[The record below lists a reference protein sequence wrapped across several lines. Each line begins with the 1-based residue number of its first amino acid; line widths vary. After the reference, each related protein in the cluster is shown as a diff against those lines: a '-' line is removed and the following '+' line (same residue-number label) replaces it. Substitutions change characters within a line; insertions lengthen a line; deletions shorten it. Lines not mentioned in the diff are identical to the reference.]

1 MNRGKHKCETL
12 KKIRQ
17 MIANKNGI
25 DYHTTECTFQGN
37 CSGTCPKCEAELK
50 YLESQLMR
58 KESAGKKVAVAGLA
72 LGISLVASCGPSHH
86 ITKPLGG
93 DVANVEKVSFTNEV
107 NPPDTAEVEE
117 ATDDLMGIII
127 EDRAEFPGGEVAWR
141 KYISANVQYPPLALE
156 NEIQGTVWVKF
167 EIDEEGNL
175 INPSILRSIDPLLDA
190 EAIRVISASP
200 KWQPAKRGGQYVKE
214 SCTTPVKFKLPE

>member
-17 MIANKNGI
+17 MIADKNGI

-50 YLESQLMR
+50 YLESQLLR

-107 NPPDTAEVEE
+107 NPPDTIEVEE
-117 ATDDLMGIII
+117 VTDDFLGMII
-127 EDRAEFPGGEVAWR
+127 EDIAEFPGGDIAWR

-156 NEIQGTVWVKF
+156 NKIEGIVWVKF
-167 EIDEEGNL
+167 EIDEEGNV
-175 INPSILRSIDPLLDA
+175 INPTIMRRVDPLLDK
-190 EAIRVISASP
+190 EALRVVSSSP
-200 KWQPAKRGGQYVKE
+200 KWKPAKRRGQNE
-214 SCTTPVKFKLPE
+214 HELHTTSVEFKLPE